1 MSAKKRGLG
10 RGLDA
15 LLSSS
20 KPTPSASKE
29 QDTSNVT
36 EAVKNAAGPNNSE
49 LQKLPI
55 EFLHSGKYQPRKDMS
70 EEALEELASS
80 IRSQGII
87 QPIVVRPIAQ
97 NSFEI
102 IAGERRWRAAQIA
115 KLETVPCIIKDV
127 PDEAAVAIALIEN
140 IQREDLNAME
150 EAVAL
155 NRLLNEFELTHQQV
169 ADAVGKSR
177 TTVTNLL
184 RLNNLNSDVKIL
196 LEHGDIEMGHARCL
210 LALEGEAQSDAARLA
225 VAKALTVR
233 ETEKLVRS
241 ILEPVPAKEI
251 AEKDPDV
258 KQLEQQLAEN
268 LGAKV
273 EINYNKKGKGKLV
286 ISYTNLDELDGIL
299 NRINQDKASTQVAK
313 LAGLSIISPVFT
325 P

>member
-20 KPTPSASKE
+20 KPAPSSSKE
-29 QDTSNVT
+29 QDTVNVT
-36 EAVKNAAGPNNSE
+36 EAVQTAAQPVANE

-87 QPIVVRPIAQ
+87 QPIVVRPVAE

-115 KLETVPCIIKDV
+115 KLESVPCIVKDV

-150 EAVAL
+150 EAIAL

-241 ILEPVPAKEI
+241 ILEPVAAKE
-251 AEKDPDV
+251 APEKDPDV
-258 KQLEQQLAEN
+258 KRLERKLADN

-273 EINYNKKGKGKLV
+273 EINYNAKGKGKLV

-299 NRINQDKASTQVAK
+299 NRINHSNTDH
-313 LAGLSIISPVFT
+313 
-325 P
+325 